1 MRLML
6 RLRSTTLT
14 LLALLTLASGACAT
28 RSVNQI
34 LADPSRYRDREVR
47 VSGSVV
53 ESYSFASRGA
63 YKIGDGTGQLWV
75 VSDRGVPRKG
85 ARVTVKGT
93 IREGFNLGSLGGRIN
108 LPAGLGSGLVMMESS
123 HKARD

>member
-1 MRLML
+1 MKRILW
-6 RLRSTTLT
+6 LRSTALT
-14 LLALLTLASGACAT
+14 MLVLGALASSACAT

-47 VSGSVV
+47 VAGLVV

-63 YKIGDGTGQLWV
+63 YRIDDQSGQLWV

-85 ARVTVKGT
+85 ARVTVTGT
-93 IREGFNLGSLGGRIN
+93 IREGFNLGSLGDRIN
-108 LPAGLGSGLVMMESS
+108 LPAGLGSGLVLMESS
-123 HKARD
+123 HRAKD